1 MSVIGGGARLLLR
14 VTSVLVGVLT
24 ASALY
29 LGVVTGADWLRGT
42 SHQSY
47 VYQWALITH
56 LAVGLLVVVPFVP
69 FALAHALAARAH
81 PNRRAARVGYLL
93 AALAAIVL
101 VTGVALMRVA
111 GIELRQPLT
120 RTVVYWLHVVAPVAA
135 FWASSRAG
143 GRVDVEP
150 RDRHRRGPDRGGR
163 SAREPA
169 AAASR
174 RAGLVPA
181 VVRPHVHRPHHRG
194 RGADAR

>member
-135 FWASSRAG
+135 FWAFRL
-143 GRVDVEP
+143 
-150 RDRHRRGPDRGGR
+150 HRGGR